1 MNLPNK
7 LTLFRI
13 FLVPIFMLFLL
24 VDEIPYGKIIAAIVF
39 IVAALTDMLDG
50 HIARSR
56 NLITKFGKFMDPLA
70 DKLLVSSA
78 LISLTELGIIPAWMV
93 VVIIA
98 REFAITG
105 LRVLGASEGIT
116 IAASKWGKIK
126 TITQLVAI
134 ISILLNNFPF
144 NYIGFPFDR
153 IMLYLAVIFTI
164 ISGVD
169 YIYKNIEL
177 LKVQN

>member
-1 MNLPNK
+1 MNLANK

-13 FLVPIFMLFLL
+13 FLVPVFMVFLL
-24 VDEIPYGKIIAAIVF
+24 VDTIPNGKIISAF
-39 IVAALTDMLDG
+39 IFIIAALTDMLDG

-78 LISLTELGIIPAWMV
+78 LISLTELGIIPAWIV
-93 VVIIA
+93 IVIIA

-105 LRVLGASEGIT
+105 LRTLGASEGVT
-116 IAASKWGKIK
+116 IAASKWGKVK
-126 TITQLVAI
+126 TITQLIAI
-134 ISILLNNFPF
+134 TSILLENFPF
-144 NYIGFPFDR
+144 NYLNFPFDK

-164 ISGVD
+164 VSGVD
-169 YIYKNIEL
+169 YIYKNINL
-177 LKVQN
+177 LKIQN

>member
-1 MNLPNK
+1 MNLANK

-13 FLVPIFMLFLL
+13 FLVPVFMVFLL
-24 VDEIPYGKIIAAIVF
+24 VDITYGSTIAAIIF

-56 NLITKFGKFMDPLA
+56 NMITKFGKFMDPLA
-70 DKLLVSSA
+70 DKLLVSAA
-78 LISLTELGIIPAWMV
+78 LISLTEMGIIPSWMV
-93 VVIIA
+93 VIIIA

-105 LRVLGASEGIT
+105 LRVLAASEGIT

-126 TITQLVAI
+126 TITQLIAI

-144 NYIGFPFDR
+144 NYINIPFDR
-153 IMLYLAVIFTI
+153 FMLVLAVIFTI

-169 YIYKNIEL
+169 YIYKNINLFKLEE
-177 LKVQN
+177 